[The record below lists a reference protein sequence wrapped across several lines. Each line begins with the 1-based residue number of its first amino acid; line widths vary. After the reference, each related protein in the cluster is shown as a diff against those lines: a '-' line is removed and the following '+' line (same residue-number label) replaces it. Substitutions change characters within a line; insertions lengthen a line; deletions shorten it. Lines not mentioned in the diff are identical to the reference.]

1 MDSLFSQVEL
11 DQELLKLNAKKREA
25 VKKQEVKKEDDRV
38 FDKKLFIVDG
48 YSLIYRSY
56 FAFITKPLTDK
67 NGNNVSSF
75 FGFFNTIFM
84 LLKEYKFDYF
94 VIAFDANGPTF
105 RHEM

>member
-11 DQELLKLNAKKREA
+11 DQELLKLNVKKREA

-56 FAFITKPLTDK
+56 FAFITR
-67 NGNNVSSF
+67 
-75 FGFFNTIFM
+75 
-84 LLKEYKFDYF
+84 F
-94 VIAFDANGPTF
+94 VP
-105 RHEM
+105 